1 MSEISLRIASLREAY
16 LEERLTPAK
25 VMEEIYR
32 RIDAVGD
39 DNPIWIHKTPLAQA
53 IEQARSLK
61 REELESKPLWG
72 IPFAVKDNIDVAG
85 IPTTAGCPAYA
96 YTPAATA
103 TTVQRLIAAGA
114 ILIGKTNMDQ
124 FATGLVGTRSP
135 YGACHSVFSK
145 QHISGGSSS
154 GSGVAVAGG
163 LVSFSLGTDT
173 AGSGRV
179 PAAFNN
185 IVGLKPT
192 RGVLS
197 NTGVVPACRSL
208 DCISI
213 FALDSMDAST
223 VLEAAQGHDPIDP
236 YSRTMK
242 PKGLPWGPQ
251 GNAIRVGIPHATQL
265 EFFGDEG
272 AERLFSKLSVHL
284 KSIGCEIVSIDW
296 TPFKDAANL
305 LYSGPWVAERFAAV
319 GKFLEQH
326 PTAGDPTV
334 HKIITGAQGV
344 TAIQAFEGEYRLKE
358 LCQQADLVWQ
368 EMDVLLLPT
377 TGTTYTLD
385 EVNRNPIALNTN
397 LGYYTNFVNLMD
409 LAAVALPAG
418 FRPNGLPFGATLL
431 SRAFTDHALLGLAQE
446 LHRTQELPLGNLE
459 ESTERLAPWPLP
471 NAGTV
476 EVAVVGAHLSGQ
488 PLNSQL
494 TERGARLART
504 CRTATDYRLYA
515 LANTTPAKP
524 GLIREPGFEGP
535 GLEVEVWTMPTEH
548 FGSFVA
554 LIPPPLGIGKLTL
567 EDGSQVS
574 GFICEGAGLDGA
586 TDITNHGG
594 WRNWI
599 AAGKPLG

>member
-1 MSEISLRIASLREAY
+1 MSEISLRIGALREAY
-16 LEERLTPAK
+16 IEEHLTPGK
-25 VMEEIYR
+25 VIEEIYR
-32 RIDAVGD
+32 RIAAIGD
-39 DNPIWIHKTPLAQA
+39 DNPIWISQNPEAQA
-53 IEQARSLK
+53 IQQARALK

-85 IPTTAGCPAYA
+85 LPTTAGCPAYA
-96 YTPAATA
+96 YTPTASA
-103 TTVQRLIAAGA
+103 TTVQRLLDAGA

-145 QHISGGSSS
+145 HHISGGSSS

-185 IVGLKPT
+185 IIGLKPT
-192 RGVLS
+192 RGALS

-213 FALDSMDAST
+213 FALDAMDADT
-223 VLEAAQGHDPIDP
+223 VLEAAQGLDPIDP
-236 YSRTMK
+236 YSRPMK
-242 PKGLPWGPQ
+242 PRGLPWGPQ
-251 GNAIRVGIPHATQL
+251 GNAIRVGIPHAAQL

-272 AERLFSKLSVHL
+272 AQRLFAKLAEHL
-284 KSIGCEIVSIDW
+284 KSIGCEIVGIDW

-326 PTAGDPTV
+326 PTASDPTV
-334 HKIITGAQGV
+334 RKIITGANGLS
-344 TAIQAFEGEYRLKE
+344 AIQAFEGEYRLKE
-358 LCQQADLVWQ
+358 LCQQADIVWR
-368 EMDVLLLPT
+368 EIDVLLLPT
-377 TGTTYTLD
+377 TGTTYRID
-385 EVNRNPIALNTN
+385 QVNSHPIALNTN

-409 LAAVALPAG
+409 LTAVAVPAG
-418 FRPNGLPFGATLL
+418 LRSNELPFGATLI
-431 SRAFTDHALLGLAQE
+431 SRAFTDHALFGLSHE
-446 LHRTQELPLGNLE
+446 LHRVQELPLGNLE
-459 ESTERLAPWPLP
+459 ESTKQLSPWPLP

-504 CRTATDYRLYA
+504 CRTAADYRLYA

-535 GLEVEVWTMPTEH
+535 GLEVEIWTMPSEH

-554 LIPPPLGIGKLTL
+554 LIPTPLGIGKLTL
-567 EDGSQVS
+567 EDGSLVN
-574 GFICEGAGLDGA
+574 GFICESSGIEGA
-586 TDITNHGG
+586 TDITKHGG
-594 WRNWI
+594 WRKWI
-599 AAGKPLG
+599 AAGKPLD